1 MTSYTGIHVVDIP
14 LDAPAQPAAI
24 WNFVNMC
31 LYNPILALVKSS
43 VLFFLLRMAG
53 TKNYIR
59 YSIYAL
65 NTFNIAMMIATFL
78 VVIFQCNPVS
88 GAYDLEA
95 MKTAKCVDAYSFS
108 VSTAII
114 TIITDVLVVALPFWI
129 ILGLKMPTKVKL
141 SLIGVFCLGIM

>member
-1 MTSYTGIHVVDIP
+1 M
-14 LDAPAQPAAI
+14 DAPVQPGLI
-24 WNFVNMC
+24 WGFVNMC

-65 NTFNIAMMIATFL
+65 NGFNLAMMVATFL

-88 GAYDLEA
+88 GAYKLED
-95 MKTAKCVDAYSFS
+95 METATCVDAYSFS
-108 VSTAII
+108 TSTAII

-141 SLIGVFCLGIM
+141 SLIGVFFLGIM